1 MTTYKIDP
9 THSEITFKV
18 KHLMI
23 TNVTGKLTKFDATME
38 SDRDDFTDAVVTFE
52 ADVNSITTH
61 NEQRDAH
68 LKSDDFFN
76 AEKYPKITFR
86 STSLKKESDEEYKL
100 YGDLTIRDTTKPIEL
115 KVTYN
120 GLINDP
126 WGNERAGFEIQGK
139 INRLEYGLKWNMITD
154 TGGMVA
160 GKDVKLHVNVEMVK
174 QAVIAEQQA

>member
-1 MTTYKIDP
+1 MATYKIDP

-18 KHLMI
+18 RHLMI
-23 TNVTGKLTKFDATME
+23 TNVTGKFTKFDATME

-61 NEQRDAH
+61 TEQRDEH

-76 AEKYPKITFR
+76 AEKYPKITFK
-86 STSLKKESDEEYKL
+86 STALKKVSDEDYKL
-100 YGDLTIRDTTKPIEL
+100 FGDLTIRDITKPIEL

-120 GLINDP
+120 GNINDP
-126 WGNERAGFEIQGK
+126 WGNERAGFEIEGRVD
-139 INRLEYGLKWNMITD
+139 RLEYGLKWNLLTD

-160 GKDVKLHVNVEMVK
+160 GKDVKLLINVEMVK
-174 QAVIAEQQA
+174 QAALAEQNA

>member
-9 THSEITFKV
+9 AHSEITFKV

-23 TNVTGKLTKFDATME
+23 TNVTGKFTKFDATMQA
-38 SDRDDFTDAVVTFE
+38 DRDDFTDAVVIFE

-61 NEQRDAH
+61 TEQRDAH

-76 AEKYPKITFR
+76 AEKYPKITFK
-86 STSLKKESDEEYKL
+86 STALKKESDEDYKL
-100 YGDLTIRDTTKPIEL
+100 FGDLTIRDITKPIEL

-120 GLINDP
+120 GLITDP
-126 WGNERAGFEIQGK
+126 WGNERAGFEIEGK
-139 INRLEYGLKWNMITD
+139 INRLEYGLKWNVLTD

-160 GKDVKLHVNVEMVK
+160 GKDVKLLINVEMVK
-174 QAVIAEQQA
+174 QTVEAAQQA

>member
-1 MTTYKIDP
+1 MATYKIDP

-18 KHLMI
+18 RHLMI
-23 TNVTGKLTKFDATME
+23 TNVTGKFTKFDATME

-61 NEQRDAH
+61 TEQRDEH

-76 AEKYPKITFR
+76 AEKYPKITFK
-86 STSLKKESDEEYKL
+86 STALKKVSDEDYKL
-100 YGDLTIRDTTKPIEL
+100 FGDLTIRDITKPIEL

-120 GLINDP
+120 GNINDP
-126 WGNERAGFEIQGK
+126 WGNERAGFEIEGRVD
-139 INRLEYGLKWNMITD
+139 RLEYGLKWNLLTD

-160 GKDVKLHVNVEMVK
+160 GKDVKLLINVEMVK
-174 QAVIAEQQA
+174 QAARAEQNA

>member
-1 MTTYKIDP
+1 MATYKIDP
-9 THSEITFKV
+9 AHSEITFKV
-18 KHLMI
+18 RHLMI
-23 TNVTGKLTKFDATME
+23 TNVTGKFTKFDATMQ

-61 NEQRDAH
+61 TEQRDAH

-86 STSLKKESDEEYKL
+86 STALKKESKDEYKL
-100 YGDLTIRDTTKPIEL
+100 YGDLTIRDTTKPIML
-115 KVTYN
+115 NVTYN

-126 WGNERAGFEIQGK
+126 WGNERAGFEIEGR
-139 INRLEYGLKWNMITD
+139 IDRLEYGLKWNVLTD

-160 GKDVKLHVNVEMVK
+160 GKDVKLLINVEMVK
-174 QAVIAEQQA
+174 QAVMAEQQA